1 MSNGRKWA
9 FVLFMLALT
18 GVFVVLG
25 LWQWMR
31 LQEKEALTATVTER
45 LDDAPVP
52 YTPTAEQ
59 GYYDHRPITVSG
71 RYLPAETV
79 LVFTSLS
86 QPKGELGGPG
96 YWVMTP
102 LSLEGGGTMWVN
114 RGFVP
119 ESARAEFAAGGEL
132 APEAVTLSGVAI
144 PSERA
149 NAFTPAANAAGRME
163 WVRDVMRLSDLAPG
177 LPTPIAQIYLDLP
190 AGPPGQLPQGG
201 ETIINIFNNHF
212 GYALTWFG
220 FAILT
225 PILLVFWL
233 RRQQPGRTP

>member
-1 MSNGRKWA
+1 MSSGRKWA

-18 GVFVVLG
+18 GVFVALG

-31 LQEKEALTATVTER
+31 LQQKEALAATVTER
-45 LDDAPVP
+45 LDDAPLP
-52 YTPTAEQ
+52 YTPTSEQ
-59 GYYDHRPITVSG
+59 GYYEHRPITVSG

-102 LSLEGGGTMWVN
+102 LALEGGGTMWVN

-119 ESARAEFAAGGEL
+119 ESGRAEFAAGGEL
-132 APEAVTLSGVAI
+132 APGVVTLSGIAI

-149 NAFTPAANAAGRME
+149 NSFTPAANTAGRME
-163 WVRDVMRLSDLAPG
+163 WVRDVMRLSDLVPG
-177 LPTPIAQIYLDLP
+177 LPTPTAPVYLDLP

-233 RRQQPGRTP
+233 RRQQPARTP

>member
-1 MSNGRKWA
+1 MSSGRKWA

-18 GVFVVLG
+18 GVFVALG

-31 LQEKEALTATVTER
+31 LQQKEALTATVTER

-52 YTPTAEQ
+52 YTPTPEQ
-59 GYYDHRPITVSG
+59 GYYDYRPITVSG

-102 LSLEGGGTMWVN
+102 LSLEGGGTMWIN

-119 ESARAEFAAGGEL
+119 ESLREDFADVTPG
-132 APEAVTLSGVAI
+132 PVTLSGLAI

-149 NAFTPAANAAGRME
+149 NSFTPAPNAADRIE
-163 WVRDVMRLSDLAPG
+163 WVRDVNRLSVLSPG
-177 LPTPIAQIYLDLP
+177 LPPPIAPVYLDLP
-190 AGPPGQLPQGG
+190 LSPNSKAPQGG
-201 ETIINIFNNHF
+201 ETVVSFPNNHF

-233 RRQQPGRTP
+233 RRQRPGRLP